1 MTPATGAGGFG
12 HDPEAPEADAFE
24 QSAAV
29 GDEDE
34 AEDEGAQA
42 GGRTAPLPE
51 RDVEAPEADALEQ
64 SEPAPLDDDDRR

>member
-1 MTPATGAGGFG
+1 MTPVTGAGRFE

-29 GDEDE
+29 GNEDDDEDGVE
-34 AEDEGAQA
+34 EGRATW
-42 GGRTAPLPE
+42 RPD

-64 SEPAPLDDDDRR
+64 SELAPLDDDDRR